1 MIYQFNEFR
10 LNPDKKLF
18 YRDGELLEVE
28 NRVFQFILLLLERYP
43 ETLTRRELL
52 ETLWPRQEISDWAL
66 SQLIRRSRQLLGD
79 DSRHP
84 TYIKTI
90 HGVGVRFLVQPEL
103 LAEDSPAVEPRKQA
117 ADKSRRWPWVALGL
131 ALVAVLAAY
140 LFIRPGKSPPLDLGD
155 YPYTIAV
162 LPFENGSGDKTYDWV
177 RLGLMDIVRQLLGE
191 SAGINTV
198 ETKKVIGYLD
208 NMDLE
213 EASSSP
219 IEMLKAFESL
229 CGDLG
234 CQILLSARLERT
246 DPHPQISYQVVS
258 SRGVAKRKT
267 VNGNTVIEA
276 GSALAGSVVRL
287 VDPAQPW
294 LVSVRDTYSTDEAA
308 NQAYALGIQ
317 ELFNGQYVS
326 AAQFLELALKK
337 EPEFVWAWVKLADAR
352 YRMPKLDEAL
362 KITDGLLARDD
373 LPPDVRYQALR
384 VVSNVQYTKGE
395 LGLSRETSRRLLKM
409 AEEAGN
415 VVDQAM
421 ETMNIGTSY
430 QAAGDVDRALE
441 YLLKAMEL
449 YRRAGYRPGIGMVSF
464 NIGNIHMTVNDY
476 TQAEKYYK
484 DAELQFLR
492 LGNRQYLAMT
502 KFQQAVILKS
512 KGELGRAVSMLTD
525 LQAAFEKLGGTE
537 GAALVRVELADIHI
551 MEGKYEVAV
560 NEISK
565 MLPDFERQGLKYA
578 GHMAANLLARAY
590 LNLHLPD
597 QARKYLQTESEFST
611 PDPTNALLPAHLA
624 YEEKRFADAVD
635 IARSVKKKAGSAWLA
650 GHEKY
655 LQAYETALS
664 DQKWREIIF

>member
-18 YRDGELLEVE
+18 YRNGELLEVE

-66 SQLIRRSRQLLGD
+66 SQLIRRTRQLLGD

-90 HGVGVRFLVQPEL
+90 HGVGVRFLVQPESF
-103 LAEDSPAVEPRKQA
+103 AEDRPAVEFRKKTA
-117 ADKSRRWPWVALGL
+117 EKPRRWPWAALGL
-131 ALVAVLAAY
+131 ALVVALAAY
-140 LFIRPGKSPPLDLGD
+140 LVTRPGKSPSLDLGD

-162 LPFENGSGDKTYDWV
+162 LPFENGSGDETYAWIN
-177 RLGLMDIVRQLLGE
+177 LGLMDMVRQLLGE

-198 ETKKVIGYLD
+198 ETKKVISYLD
-208 NMDLE
+208 NMALDE
-213 EASSSP
+213 TPASP
-219 IEMLKAFESL
+219 LEMLKVFESL

-234 CQILLSARLERT
+234 CQILLSARLESAG
-246 DPHPQISYQVVS
+246 PHPRISYQVVS
-258 SRGVAKRKT
+258 SRGISKRKT
-267 VNGNTVIEA
+267 VHGNTVIET
-276 GSALAGSVVRL
+276 GSALAGSIVRL

-294 LVSVRDTYSTDEAA
+294 LVSARDTYSTDEAA

-317 ELFNGQYVS
+317 ELFNGQYAS
-326 AAQFLELALKK
+326 AARFLEIALQK
-337 EPEFVWAWVKLADAR
+337 EPEFVWARVKLADAR
-352 YRMPKLDEAL
+352 YRKGELDEAL

-441 YLLKAMEL
+441 YLLKAREL
-449 YRRAGYRPGIGMVSF
+449 YRQAGYRPGIGMVSF

-476 TQAEKYYK
+476 AQAEKYYK

-512 KGELGRAVSMLTD
+512 KGELGRAAGMLTD
-525 LQAAFEKLGGTE
+525 LQAAFEKLGATE
-537 GAALVRVELADIHI
+537 GVALAKVELADIHI

-597 QARKYLQTESEFST
+597 QARKYMQKESEFAS
-611 PDPTNALLPAHLA
+611 PDPAYALLSAHLA

-635 IARSVKKKAGSAWLA
+635 IARAVKEKAGSLWLA
-650 GHEKY
+650 SHEKY
-655 LQAYETALS
+655 LRAYETALS